1 MLTVLAIVL
10 ALVVVPSPWGF
21 VLVLGAFGVDVL
33 ETLALRAWSRRRRA
47 ATGVQTLVGRSA
59 IVVTTLAPEGQVRLD
74 GEIWIARSAAGLLLE
89 RGTEVRVRS
98 VIGLV
103 LEVEPL

>member
-10 ALVVVPSPWGF
+10 ALVVVPSPWGL

-33 ETLALRAWSRRRRA
+33 ETLALRAWSRHRRA

-59 IVVTTLAPEGQVRLD
+59 IVLTTLAPDGQVRLD
-74 GEIWIARSAAGLLLE
+74 GEIWNARSAAGLLE
-89 RGTEVRVRS
+89 RGAEVRVRS
-98 VIGLV
+98 VAGIV

>member
-10 ALVVVPSPWGF
+10 ALVVVPSPWGV

-47 ATGVQTLVGRSA
+47 TSGLQTLAGRSA
-59 IVVTTLAPEGQVRLD
+59 VVLTTLAPEGQVRLD
-74 GEIWIARSAAGLLLE
+74 DEIWNARSTEGLIE
-89 RGTEVRVRS
+89 RGAEVRVRS
-98 VIGLV
+98 VAGLV
-103 LEVEPL
+103 LEVERL